1 VTTSDRHGA
10 LAHLY
15 PGWFT
20 PVMGLAGLSLAWHR
34 AAPTM
39 GEPARSVALVVG
51 ALAALVFGALALA
64 TLWRAVAH
72 PQAWAQDRR
81 HPVRHTFVATL
92 PSGIILVATAGVA
105 AVGPSA
111 GTAVGLVLQGLWWT
125 GCLSMVVVTLWV
137 MARWWRPGPEGGL
150 AWPSVTPALI
160 VPVVGHVLAPLAGV
174 ALGHPDWSAA
184 QFGIGLAF
192 WLPTLGLL
200 MARLVVAGPLP
211 ERLLPTVFIVV
222 APPAAA
228 GLSALELG
236 APPVIGWM
244 LWGVAVFALLWA
256 GTTARRIVT
265 LPFGLTHWAL
275 SFPLAATAGL
285 TLRLGQANGPMGL
298 LGLALLA
305 LASFVIAAL
314 SLATLRGLRDGSLLQ
329 PETVAV
335 VASAPEPGTGPA

>member
-1 VTTSDRHGA
+1 
-10 LAHLY
+10 
-15 PGWFT
+15 
-20 PVMGLAGLSLAWHR
+20 MGLAGLSLAWHR
-34 AAPTM
+34 AVPAM
-39 GEPARSVALVVG
+39 GEAARGVAWAFGGVSAV
-51 ALAALVFGALALA
+51 VFGLLALA
-64 TLWRAVAH
+64 TLWRAAAH

-81 HPVRHTFVATL
+81 HPVRHTLVATL

-105 AVGPSA
+105 AFGPSA
-111 GTAVGLVLQGLWWT
+111 GTLTGLALQGLWWT
-125 GCLSMVVVTLWV
+125 GCLAMVVVTLWV
-137 MARWWRPGPEGGL
+137 MARWWRSPPEGGL

-174 ALGHPDWSAA
+174 ALGHADWSAA

-211 ERLLPTVFIVV
+211 ERLLPTVFIMV

-228 GLSALELG
+228 GLSVLELG
-236 APPVIGWM
+236 APPIIGWM
-244 LWGVAVFALLWA
+244 LWGVAIFALLWA
-256 GTTARRIVT
+256 GSTARRIMA

-285 TLRLGQANGPMGL
+285 TLRLANGSEPMGL

-305 LASFVIAAL
+305 LASLVIAAL

-329 PETVAV
+329 PEPVAV
-335 VASAPEPGTGPA
+335 VQAAAQAAPTARAS

>member
-1 VTTSDRHGA
+1 MTSNGRRSA

-34 AAPTM
+34 AVPAM
-39 GEPARSVALVVG
+39 GDAARGTAIVIGS
-51 ALAALVFGALALA
+51 LAAMVLGVLLLA
-64 TLWRAVAH
+64 TLWRARSE
-72 PQAWAQDRR
+72 PEAWAEDRR

-105 AVGPSA
+105 AFGPSP
-111 GTAVGLVLQGLWWT
+111 GTVIGGLLQGLWAA
-125 GCLSMVVVTLWV
+125 GCVSMVWVTLWV
-137 MARWWRPGPEGGL
+137 MARWWRGAPEGGL

-160 VPVVGHVLAPLAGV
+160 VPVVGHVLAPMAGV
-174 ALGHPDWSAA
+174 ALGHPEWSAA

-192 WLPTLGLL
+192 WLPTLALL

-228 GLSALELG
+228 GLSVLELG
-236 APPVIGWM
+236 APPALGWM

-256 GTTARRIVT
+256 LSAARRIAA

-285 TLRLGQANGPMGL
+285 TLRLAPASGPMAL
-298 LGLALLA
+298 LGTALLA
-305 LASFVIAAL
+305 VASLVIVAL
-314 SLATLRGLRDGSLLQ
+314 SLATLRGLRDGSLLK
-329 PETVAV
+329 PEAVAV
-335 VASAPEPGTGPA
+335 IQAAGPAR

>member
-1 VTTSDRHGA
+1 MTSNGRRSA
-10 LAHLY
+10 LAYLY

-34 AAPTM
+34 AVPAM
-39 GEPARSVALVVG
+39 GEAARGAALVIG
-51 ALAALVFGALALA
+51 ALAALVFGLLALA
-64 TLWRAVAH
+64 TLRRAATQ
-72 PQAWAQDRR
+72 PQAWTEDRR

-92 PSGIILVATAGVA
+92 PSGIILVATTGVA
-105 AVGPSA
+105 AFGPSP
-111 GTAVGLVLQGLWWT
+111 GTLLGLLLQGLWIA
-125 GCLSMVVVTLWV
+125 GSGSMVWVTLWV
-137 MARWWRPGPEGGL
+137 MARWWRPAPEGGL

-174 ALGHPDWSAA
+174 ALGHADWSAA

-200 MARLVVAGPLP
+200 MVRLVVAGPLP

-236 APPVIGWM
+236 APPIIRWM
-244 LWGVAVFALLWA
+244 LWGVAIFALLWA
-256 GTTARRIVT
+256 GTAARRIAA

-285 TLRLGQANGPMGL
+285 TLRLAPGSGPMGL

-305 LASFVIAAL
+305 LASLVITAL
-314 SLATLRGLRDGSLLQ
+314 SLATLRGLRDGSLLK

-335 VASAPEPGTGPA
+335 VQAASAGR